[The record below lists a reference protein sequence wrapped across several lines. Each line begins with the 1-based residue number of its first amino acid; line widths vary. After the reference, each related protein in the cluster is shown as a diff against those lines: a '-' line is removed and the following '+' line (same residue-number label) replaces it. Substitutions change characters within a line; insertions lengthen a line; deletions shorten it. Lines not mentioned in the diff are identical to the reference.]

1 MNYPIPITF
10 DGFGLAPEPP
20 VAVAAEALAVVAPL
34 VFDVAVAVAVVAPV
48 PPPAPPLV
56 FDVAVAGAAVAAPV
70 PSAVFVRLIVHEV
83 ATPFP
88 SWAHDIGITSCATGH
103 VSCVKDVRNR

>member
-10 DGFGLAPEPP
+10 DGFGFAPEPP
-20 VAVAAEALAVVAPL
+20 VAFPVAVAAGALAVVAPAPPF
-34 VFDVAVAVAVVAPV
+34 VFDVVAAV
-48 PPPAPPLV
+48 
-56 FDVAVAGAAVAAPV
+56 AAVAAPV

-103 VSCVKDVRNR
+103 VSCVKDVSNR